1 LKVSEEI
8 RTVKQVVL
16 QVCSKYP
23 SALESYTKLVWYVWR
38 EMAPR
43 KLPFIPFPVFRKL
56 PPPETITRCFRKLV
70 EEGKI
75 VLPPE
80 VAKRRAK
87 REKAFKR
94 YFSRKVEVIY

>member
-1 LKVSEEI
+1 MKVSEEI

-16 QVCSKYP
+16 EVCSKYP

-43 KLPFIPFPVFRKL
+43 KLPFIPFPVFKQL

-70 EEGKI
+70 EEGRIK
-75 VLPPE
+75 LPPNIQE
-80 VAKRRAK
+80 KRRK
-87 REKAFKR
+87 RERAFRR
-94 YFSRKVEVIY
+94 YFGRPEVIH